1 MLVRTRRG
9 QVTAATT
16 VAVLVL
22 IADALVAM
30 LMALPLSVSLLFL
43 AVDEEPAATE
53 VLFAVIGLL
62 AAIALLC
69 PAMATLVAGVRTRAA
84 HLAGCVVTALIAVAA
99 AGLTA
104 MALRYGFP
112 SWFAPA
118 SIILFAANVLALF
131 LLTGRLGPAAGTFP
145 AAYDRRM
152 AVFAQI
158 SLGVHDCERAGAF
171 WSRALGYVRRAPRW
185 EGDDWIVIEPP
196 PGVAGPAIAM
206 DLSET
211 EPPEFPRIHFDL
223 QAPDGDLATEV
234 DRLVALGATRVDWP
248 FYPEPGERHPDE
260 LPYVVLADPE
270 GNRFCVAA

>member
-1 MLVRTRRG
+1 VLVRYQRG
-9 QVTAATT
+9 PVTAATT

-22 IADALVAM
+22 IADAL

-84 HLAGCVVTALIAVAA
+84 HLGGCVVTALIAVAA

-118 SIILFAANVLALF
+118 SITLFAANVLALF
-131 LLTGRLGPAAGTFP
+131 LLTGRVGPAAGNLP

-158 SLGVHDCERAGAF
+158 SLGVHDCDRAGDF

-196 PGVAGPAIAM
+196 PGVTGAAIAM

-223 QAPDGDLATEV
+223 RAPDGDLAAEV